1 MIKPLKITVSKHD
14 VLTAITLAKKQLF
27 IDNLRNR
34 SLNVAFDS
42 KIRGY
47 VGELAVK
54 NWFKTNHITFLSTNK
69 INRKSNMDVDFL
81 FKGKSKNLE
90 IELKTSLIP
99 DQDRTLDEAI
109 CQRDLKLIKRGNDSI
124 EQLKS
129 DIHIQLFFNQRRAAK
144 DIWLEQQ
151 SSLNLNTSEEEIYN
165 HLACFR
171 YLDDTFLVGW
181 IDKPTLIKQIACK
194 SNFRK
199 TWKYG
204 QREFWTCSLKSEIR
218 PMEEL
223 IIFLKEA

>member
-14 VLTAITLAKKQLF
+14 VLTGISLAKKQLF

-124 EQLKS
+124 EQLKATCIS
-129 DIHIQLFFNQRRAAK
+129 NFF
-144 DIWLEQQ
+144 
-151 SSLNLNTSEEEIYN
+151 
-165 HLACFR
+165 
-171 YLDDTFLVGW
+171 
-181 IDKPTLIKQIACK
+181 LIKGEP
-194 SNFRK
+194 RK
-199 TWKYG
+199 TYG
-204 QREFWTCSLKSEIR
+204 
-218 PMEEL
+218 
-223 IIFLKEA
+223 